1 MIIINPPLSLTDSE
15 IVSQYTGAPLQIFVM
30 DDQGRPVRTLTAEEA
45 MEAVADPT
53 AGRYLVGQK
62 Y

>member
-1 MIIINPPLSLTDSE
+1 
-15 IVSQYTGAPLQIFVM
+15 M